1 MVPMKVG
8 MIGVGGFAGGTHVP
22 NVAANPNFELAALC
36 DLNEQRLKELAAK
49 YKSGYTTTD
58 MQRIFKDPAIEMI
71 VCGTKPAFRLPIM
84 RAAVEHRKHLF
95 VEKPMCYTA
104 EDLRV
109 MVPLMRKAPIKFMV
123 GFNRP
128 YSPMMQALKPIYR
141 RHLVPEGKMQNAEC
155 RMQKEEGGNRTT
167 KDPALPEQMSALKPI
182 NQRQKEGGN
191 TTIIY
196 RIIGEAQMW
205 PPQVFNAV
213 VHQKESTIIHEVTH
227 IFDLLNWITD
237 LKPTRVYTA
246 GGGNM
251 DNVITLTYPDNVTA
265 VVISGDNASTAFPKE
280 RIEIDTNHGTIVGE
294 SFVELQTAG
303 IEGAA
308 QRQTFPYSQQGK
320 TCDNGV
326 AGYFDRLWA
335 WRRKVTAEERAYGYY
350 YERMPLADKGH
361 YNELD
366 FFRKIIQAD
375 QPSQTDV
382 IGGAAAEL
390 IALAAIESWKTGQPK
405 DLDFKYLERL

>member
-36 DLNEQRLKELAAK
+36 DLNEQRLKELAAQ
-49 YKSGYTTTD
+49 YKPGYTTTD
-58 MQRIFKDPAIEMI
+58 MQRVFNDPAIEMI
-71 VCGTKPAFRLPIM
+71 ICGTKPAFRLPIM

-95 VEKPMCYTA
+95 VEKPMCYT
-104 EDLRV
+104 ENDLRV

-128 YSPMMQALKPIYR
+128 YSPIMQELKPIYR
-141 RHLVPEGKMQNAEC
+141 QHK
-155 RMQKEEGGNRTT
+155 K
-167 KDPALPEQMSALKPI
+167 
-182 NQRQKEGGN
+182 GGN

-196 RIIGEAQMW
+196 RIIGEAQLW
-205 PPQVFNAV
+205 PAHHFNAV
-213 VHQKESTIIHEVTH
+213 VHQKESTIIHEATH
-227 IFDLLNWITD
+227 IFDLLNWVTD

-251 DNVITLTYPDNVTA
+251 DNVITLTYPDDVTA
-265 VVISGDNASTAFPKE
+265 VIISGDNSTSSFPKE
-280 RIEIDTNHGTIVGE
+280 RIEINTNHGTIVGE

-320 TCDNGV
+320 TYDNGV

-335 WRRKVTAEERAYGYY
+335 WRRTITAEERAYGYY
-350 YERMPLADKGH
+350 YERSPKTDKGH
-361 YNELD
+361 CSELD

-382 IGGAAAEL
+382 ISGAAAEL
-390 IALAAIESWKTGQPK
+390 IAWAAIESWKTGQPK
-405 DLDFKYLERL
+405 DLDFAYLERL